1 MFPASTHKGQAVAAF
16 PDVCKT
22 PVPIVG
28 AVPIPYPN
36 IGQSSAAKAASKT
49 SVKQPATKGAAYKK
63 TSGDEAGALKG
74 HLSVLHNQLMMARP
88 GDATQW
94 HKLLDEYVLTA
105 ARAYETMSRNSP
117 GI

>member
-1 MFPASTHKGQAVAAF
+1 MFPHSTHKGQAVAAF

-28 AVPIPYPN
+28 AVPVPYPN
-36 IGQSSAAKAASKT
+36 IGMSAATKT
-49 SVKQPATKGAAYKK
+49 ATKTTLKQTATKGATYKK

-74 HLSVLHNQLMMARP
+74 HLSVLHNQLMKARP

-105 ARAYETMSRNSP
+105 ARAYEMVSHNK
-117 GI
+117 G